1 MSLPQYR
8 CGDFL
13 VDLGNRRF
21 LHKGREL
28 ALEPRVFAV
37 IAQLLRRS
45 NELVTRN
52 ELLDAVWGHRYITPS
67 TLNRL
72 IALARRAFGDD
83 VSEPRYIQTVHGAG
97 YRYVGPVAR
106 AGVETLEVRARF
118 EPPFAARL
126 PARIETLIGREAE
139 LATLIRLLE
148 KNRAVTVLG
157 AGGMGKTRCALEAAR
172 RAAPVYADGVW
183 FFDLSP
189 VSHASEWL
197 NMLGAALAMPAA
209 IPEVLIPQLG
219 VLLQDRAALIVL
231 DNCERVAPEL
241 GALAFQLLRATN
253 ALRFLATSQRPLNLT
268 GEQTL
273 RLPPL
278 RVPLSETW
286 AEMTAEKAS
295 AYAAV
300 QLLLMRI
307 QAARPDFDIDDG
319 NAPVLSEISLRLD
332 GMPLAL
338 ELAAA
343 RFALLSPRQVLE
355 RLVQRFRFLESDSAG
370 RDHRHRNLSSLLEWS
385 YGLLSTEEQRL
396 LNWLA
401 VFVQSWSAEA
411 FVTLAAA
418 LGHGPESAIDL
429 LAGLVSHSLV
439 SVLTDVTPPRYR
451 LLESVRD
458 YALLKLQ
465 NGADEKDARTA
476 HLDAMAHVCARS
488 CQEMLA
494 GRITERIEQL
504 VLDRGNIAA
513 ALETAAAVRADHPQ
527 ALSILGSL
535 LLYAKGHGDY
545 MTMARWC
552 QLVIDPSSGTPTAA
566 RARAL
571 LTFGVLQVYLR
582 PDKPWMAHALAEAA
596 QLAAGHGDWWT
607 EAYALGY
614 SALGCAN
621 DGRPDEAAP
630 YAHRTRVAAEIHD
643 DDLLRGL
650 AGLAHGWVWL
660 ARGEPERALAELS
673 AARDLGCDPHHRHFI
688 GMYLGLAHF
697 ALGHYSQAAQVWLA
711 SMNDSI
717 SLGNVR
723 GMAGSIEGCGYLA
736 SQAGEWRTAA
746 RLLAAAGAIRERTK
760 LPLFRFW
767 CPHLDVAMSELR
779 SHLSTTEF
787 DASWHSG
794 TVLRPEDA
802 TNEAVA
808 LLQSYSEAAVV
819 RGDHAGAKRPAGS

>member
-1 MSLPQYR
+1 MIALQYR

-21 LHKGREL
+21 VHQGREV

-37 IAQLLRRS
+37 IAELLKRS

-52 ELLDAVWGHRYITPS
+52 ELLDAVWGHRYVTPS

-97 YRYVGPVAR
+97 YRYVGPVTRSDA
-106 AGVETLEVRARF
+106 ETLNLRARF

-126 PARIETLIGREAE
+126 PARVEALIGRESE
-139 LATLIRLLE
+139 LAMLIGLLQ

-172 RAAPVYADGVW
+172 RAAPAYADGVW

-209 IPEVLIPQLG
+209 APEALIPQLG
-219 VLLQDRAALIVL
+219 ALLQDRMALIVL
-231 DNCERVAPEL
+231 DNCERVAPDL
-241 GALAFQLLRATN
+241 GSLIFQLLRATN
-253 ALRFLATSQRPLNLT
+253 ALRFLTTSQRPLNLT

-278 RVPLSETW
+278 RVPASETW
-286 AEMTAEKAS
+286 ADITPEKAS

-307 QAARPDFDIDDG
+307 HATRPDFDLDDG
-319 NAPVLSEISLRLD
+319 NAAVLSEISLRLD

-343 RFALLSPRQVLE
+343 RFTLLSPQQVLE

-370 RDHRHRNLSSLLEWS
+370 RDQRHRNLSRLLEWS
-385 YGLLSTEEQRL
+385 YGLLSAQEQRL
-396 LNWLA
+396 LNWTS
-401 VFVQSWSAEA
+401 VFVQSWSVEA
-411 FVTLAAA
+411 FVALAAA
-418 LGHGPESAIDL
+418 LGHEPESAIDL
-429 LAGLVSHSLV
+429 LSGLVSHSLV

-451 LLESVRD
+451 LLESVRE
-458 YALLKLQ
+458 YALLQLQ
-465 NGADEKDARTA
+465 SGLEEEDGRTA
-476 HLDAMAHVCARS
+476 HLDAMAHVCAQA
-488 CQEMLA
+488 CEEMLA
-494 GRITERIEQL
+494 GRITASIEQF

-513 ALETAAAVRADHPQ
+513 ALGTAAASRQDHPQ
-527 ALSILGSL
+527 ALSIVGSL
-535 LLYAKGHGDY
+535 LLFAKGHGDY
-545 MTMARWC
+545 MAMFRWC
-552 QLVIDPSSGTPTAA
+552 QLVLDPASEFPTRA

-571 LTFGVLQVYLR
+571 LTLGVVQVYLQS
-582 PDKPWMAHALAEAA
+582 DAPWMADALAEAA
-596 QLAAGHGDWWT
+596 RIAAGHGDWWT

-621 DGRPDEAAP
+621 GARPDEAEP
-630 YAHRTRVAAEIHD
+630 YAQRIRAAAERHN

-660 ARGEPERALAELS
+660 ARGQPERALTELY
-673 AARDLGCDPHHRHFI
+673 AARDLGCDSHQRHFI

-697 ALGHYSQAAQVWLA
+697 ALGHYPQAAQVWLA
-711 SMNDSI
+711 SLNVSI
-717 SLGNVR
+717 GLGNVR

-736 SQAGEWRTAA
+736 SVAGDWRTAA
-746 RLLAAAGAIRERTK
+746 RLLAVAGVTRERTQ
-760 LPLFRFW
+760 LPLFSFW
-767 CPHLDVAMSELR
+767 RPHLAAAMRELCA
-779 SHLSTTEF
+779 HLSPTELE
-787 DASWHSG
+787 ASWQSG
-794 TVLRPEDA
+794 AALRHEDA
-802 TNEAVA
+802 TNEAAA
-808 LLQSYSEAAVV
+808 LLRSYSTVATLPRVT
-819 RGDHAGAKRPAGS
+819 

>member
-1 MSLPQYR
+1 MGAPQYR

-21 LHKGREL
+21 LHQGREV

-37 IAQLLRRS
+37 IAQLLKRS
-45 NELVTRN
+45 NELVTRDQ
-52 ELLDAVWGHRYITPS
+52 LLDAVWGHRYVTPS

-97 YRYVGPVAR
+97 YRYVGPVTSTDA
-106 AGVETLEVRARF
+106 ETLNVRARF

-126 PARIETLIGREAE
+126 PARIETLVGREVEVAM
-139 LATLIRLLE
+139 LIGLIE
-148 KNRAVTVLG
+148 KNRSVTVLG

-172 RAAPVYADGVW
+172 RAAPAYADGVW

-189 VSHASEWL
+189 VVQASEWL
-197 NMLGAALAMPAA
+197 NMLAAALAVAA
-209 IPEVLIPQLG
+209 AVPEVLVPQLG
-219 VLLQDRAALIVL
+219 VLLQDRVALIVL
-231 DNCERVAPEL
+231 DNCERVAPDVGSL
-241 GALAFQLLRATN
+241 VFQLLRVTN
-253 ALRFLATSQRPLNLT
+253 ALKFLATSQRPLNLT

-278 RVPLSETW
+278 RVPASETL
-286 AEMTAEKAS
+286 AEITPEKAS

-300 QLLLMRI
+300 QLLLTRI
-307 QAARPDFDIDDG
+307 HATRPDLEIDDG

-343 RFALLSPRQVLE
+343 RFALLSPQQVLE
-355 RLVQRFRFLESDSAG
+355 RLVQRFRFLESNSAG

-385 YGLLSTEEQRL
+385 YGLLSVEEQRL
-396 LNWLA
+396 LNWTA

-418 LGHGPESAIDL
+418 LGHEPESAIDL
-429 LAGLVSHSLV
+429 LSGLVSHSLV
-439 SVLTDVTPPRYR
+439 SVLMDVTPPRYR
-451 LLESVRD
+451 LLESVRE
-458 YALLKLQ
+458 YALLQLQ
-465 NGADEKDARTA
+465 SGSEEEQARTA
-476 HLDAMAHVCARS
+476 HLDAMVQVCANSR
-488 CQEMLA
+488 QEMLA
-494 GRITERIEQL
+494 RRFTERIEQL

-513 ALETAAAVRADHPQ
+513 ALETAAAVRTDHPQ

-545 MTMARWC
+545 MTMSRWC
-552 QLVIDPSSGTPTAA
+552 QLVLDPSPGTRTAA

-571 LTFGVLQVYLR
+571 LTFGVMQVYLR
-582 PDKPWMAHALAEAA
+582 PEKMAHALADAA
-596 QLAAGHGDWWT
+596 RIAAEHGDWWT

-621 DGRPDEAAP
+621 EARPDEAAE
-630 YAHRTRVAAEIHD
+630 YAHRTRAAAELHD

-660 ARGEPERALAELS
+660 ARGQPERALAELS
-673 AARDLGCDPHHRHFI
+673 AARDLGHDPHQRHFI
-688 GMYLGLAHF
+688 GMYIGLAQF
-697 ALGHYSQAAQVWLA
+697 ALGHYPQAARLWLV
-711 SMNDSI
+711 SMNLSI

-723 GMAGSIEGCGYLA
+723 GMAGSIEGCAYLA
-736 SQAGEWRTAA
+736 SRAGEWRSAA
-746 RLLAAAGAIRERTK
+746 RLLAAARATRERTK
-760 LPLFRFW
+760 LPLFKFW
-767 CPHLDVAMSELR
+767 WPHLEVTMRDLH
-779 SHLSTTEF
+779 SHLSLAEF
-787 DASWHSG
+787 EASWQSG
-794 TVLRPEDA
+794 AALRHEDA

-808 LLQSYSEAAVV
+808 LLRSYSKPATGRE
-819 RGDHAGAKRPAGS
+819 DHVGANRPEGS